1 MLKEEGPLLF
11 ERFTELRQKV
21 DWVSLGEFPTPVHKL
36 EGISREE
43 GIPELY
49 IKRDDS
55 SSPFYGGNK
64 IRKLEFI
71 LGHALAVGHKRLITF
86 GGAGSNHILATAIHA
101 RRLSID
107 TFAVMTPQP
116 NALYVRKNLL
126 LDYYN
131 GVKFFPAGSTLG
143 ASFQFAKAMAL
154 GFERMRGGFPLIVP
168 PGGSN
173 VLGSLGYV
181 DSALELEQQVR
192 SGVVPEPDFIFVAHG
207 SGGTA
212 AGLTV
217 GVQVAGL
224 KSKVV
229 PVRVVDKYMCN
240 RFSLAWLAN
249 MTIRFLMR
257 EIPRLDLGKINP
269 TEMPYIS
276 DFAGDTY
283 AKFTP
288 EAMEAVSKAKKLDGI
303 KLEGTYTG
311 KTLAG
316 ALNFI
321 HSQGLEDKVCLFWN
335 TFNSVD
341 LYPRAAHLDFHL
353 LPRKLQRYF
362 ETPTQEE
369 QMGLP
374 LE

>member
-1 MLKEEGPLLF
+1 MEEEKPLLF
-11 ERFTELRQKV
+11 EHFPELRQKV

-36 EGISREE
+36 EGISEEE

-49 IKRDDS
+49 IKRDDL

-64 IRKLEFI
+64 VRKLEFI
-71 LGHALAVGHKRLITF
+71 LAHALAAGHKRLVTF
-86 GGAGSNHILATAIHA
+86 GGAGSNHVLATAIHA
-101 RRLSID
+101 RRLAID
-107 TFAVMTPQP
+107 LFAVMTPQP
-116 NALYVRKNLL
+116 NAFYVRKNLL

-131 GVKFFPAGSTLG
+131 GVRFFPAKSIFG
-143 ASFQFAKAMAL
+143 APFQFAKAMIF
-154 GFERMRGGFPLIVP
+154 GFEKMKGGFPLIIP

-173 VLGSLGYV
+173 ILGSLGYV
-181 DSALELEQQVR
+181 DSALELKQQIH
-192 SGVVPEPDFIFVAHG
+192 SGAIPEPDFIFVAHG

-212 AGLTV
+212 AGLMV

-240 RFSLAWLAN
+240 RFSLARLAN
-249 MTIRFLMR
+249 ATIRFLMR
-257 EIPRLDLGKINP
+257 EIPRLDLRKINP
-269 TEMPYIS
+269 AEMSYIS
-276 DFAGDTY
+276 DFAGETY

-288 EAMEAVSKAKKLDGI
+288 EAMEAVSKAKKLDDI

-316 ALNFI
+316 ALDFI
-321 HSQGLEDKVCLFWN
+321 HSKGLEGKVCLFWN
-335 TFNSVD
+335 TYNSID
-341 LYPRAAHLDFHL
+341 LYPKAAHLDFHL